1 MKLFSIL
8 LLLIITGNVYAQD
21 SIRPRHRVIDTV
33 NSTSK
38 DISVVTGL
46 HFGKYIYAE
55 VGLARTWVHRAR
67 GLMAGTAAGIGAEVQ
82 VGKDILVAPKISYCM
97 AGSTA
102 SMIELNALY
111 YTDFKN
117 GTFVFRPMA
126 GFGMPHIRLL
136 YGYNVRFGDKRMNG
150 ISSHMVSL
158 IALPISFAKTEQNN
172 SPR

>member
-1 MKLFSIL
+1 MKLPCIL
-8 LLLIITGNVYAQD
+8 LSVIITGNLYGQD
-21 SIRPRHRVIDTV
+21 SIRPRHQFVDTV

-82 VGKDILVAPKISYCM
+82 VGKDILVASKISYCM

-102 SMIELNALY
+102 SMFELNALY

-158 IALPISFAKTEQNN
+158 IALPISFAKTEQSN
-172 SPR
+172 SSR